1 MSRATLI
8 EFWRDLMLS
17 DEAMERYKVNREDA
31 VARYDLTEMERL
43 CVLKDDFAAIYKG
56 GVPLELLLQVSV
68 LAGLHPYEYMQKLHS
83 GLNYTGPGMIAAGTT
98 SSSRHGSWVPSA

>member
-1 MSRATLI
+1 MSKATLI

-17 DEAMERYKVNREDA
+17 DEAMERYKVNREEA
-31 VARYDLTEMERL
+31 VARYDLTDGERL
-43 CVLKDDFAAIYKG
+43 SILKDDFAAIYTG
-56 GVPLELLLQVSV
+56 GVPLELLLQATV

-83 GLNYTGPGMIAAGTT
+83 GLNYTGPGTIAAGTA